1 METVFVL
8 VLFLSVCLPRNSIV
22 MTYVTAYLTTYVTMY
37 VTVYVNMCVTV
48 YVTVYVT
55 AYVSVYVTVYV
66 TVYMTVYVMGYVTDP
81 PCHQVFFDS
90 RDKRK
95 RGAETS
101 LQHPALRR

>member
-1 METVFVL
+1 MVFVTAY
-8 VLFLSVCLPRNSIV
+8 VNVCV
-22 MTYVTAYLTTYVTMY
+22 TVYVTAY
-37 VTVYVNMCVTV
+37 VNVC
-48 YVTVYVT
+48 VTVYVT

-66 TVYMTVYVMGYVTDP
+66 TVYMTGYVTDP